1 MPAETP
7 LYLYQDSPRPDIQ
20 ALVPAL
26 VTSVLDVGC
35 GSGAFGAGLKALR
48 PGLEVWGID
57 PEPTIAPIA
66 TERLD
71 QFISG
76 GYPNDAPT
84 RLFDCVTF
92 CDALEHFQDPWQ
104 VLQATA
110 SLLNDKG
117 FVVASVPNVRYYTVV
132 RRLAVSGLFTY
143 TDAGI
148 LDRTHLRFFTR
159 RSLEA
164 LFRECGY
171 VVESVTPGFH
181 ARPGRMIR
189 MMRIFGNLSVEFR
202 ATHFTIVARRRGH

>member
-1 MPAETP
+1 MPADTH
-7 LYLYQDSPRPDIQ
+7 LYPYQDSPRPDIQ
-20 ALVPAL
+20 ALVPA
-26 VTSVLDVGC
+26 SVRSLLDVGC
-35 GSGAFGAGLKALR
+35 GSGAFGADLKASR
-48 PGLEVWGID
+48 QGLQVWGID

-66 TERLD
+66 TDRLD
-71 QFISG
+71 RFISG
-76 GYPNDAPT
+76 GYPNDVPT

-104 VLQATA
+104 VLRTTTT
-110 SLLNDKG
+110 LLNKTG

-132 RRLAVSGLFTY
+132 RRLVVSGLFTY

-159 RSLEA
+159 RSLEN

-171 VVESVTPGFH
+171 SIESVTPGFH

-189 MMRIFGNLSVEFR
+189 MMRLFGKFSVEFR
-202 ATHFTIVARRRGH
+202 ATHFTIVARLPSR